1 MMLDKTEKQNMKPK
15 ASIYPN
21 GFLNSAALEQHY
33 IYRGC
38 KRLFDIVAS
47 ACALVLLSPLFLI
60 VAIWIKHDEP
70 GGTIFYA
77 QTRLGKQQRPF
88 KMYKFRSMVV
98 DADQKL
104 KALLKY
110 SDVKG
115 AMFKM
120 KSDPRVT
127 KVGRF
132 IRKYSID
139 ELPQLLNVLQGNM
152 TLVGPRPPLKREICK
167 YTAYDRQ
174 RLYVKPGCTGL
185 WQVTGRNNV
194 DFKDMVELD
203 LTYIRKRSLWLDFKI
218 LLKTVKVMIHPN
230 SAY

>member
-1 MMLDKTEKQNMKPK
+1 MMLDKTEEQNMKPK

-98 DADQKL
+98 DGPL
-104 KALLKY
+104 
-110 SDVKG
+110 
-115 AMFKM
+115 
-120 KSDPRVT
+120 
-127 KVGRF
+127 
-132 IRKYSID
+132 SI
-139 ELPQLLNVLQGNM
+139 
-152 TLVGPRPPLKREICK
+152 K
-167 YTAYDRQ
+167 
-174 RLYVKPGCTGL
+174 
-185 WQVTGRNNV
+185 
-194 DFKDMVELD
+194 
-203 LTYIRKRSLWLDFKI
+203 
-218 LLKTVKVMIHPN
+218 
-230 SAY
+230 